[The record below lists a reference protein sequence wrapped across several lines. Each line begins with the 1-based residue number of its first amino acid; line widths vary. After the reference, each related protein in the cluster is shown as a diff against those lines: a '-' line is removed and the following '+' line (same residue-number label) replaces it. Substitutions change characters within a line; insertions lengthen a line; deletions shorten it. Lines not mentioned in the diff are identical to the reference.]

1 MSLETGAGR
10 YRYILTRPCLDSGS
24 IAVLKYLEHVMPTT
38 GEVVFVGDGGE
49 EIKLT
54 ADPKMRRLY
63 GLSDYY
69 AKHRL
74 QINDT
79 LFITVLAERRFALE
93 RLVRVRDA
101 KAEQKPRPAPPPKPE
116 RIILEESPYVREVR
130 TRDRTVLPYSKGLLY
145 PQDQEG
151 NTGAGTDDS
160 RRAESR
166 EQAQAKPKPADE
178 ARNTLKNL
186 IARDRDQ
193 RFGDPPRPEP
203 VMTPV
208 ESVPQAP
215 LAPPVLER
223 AGTAYERAGTTLE
236 RARATFIALG
246 YGVDVIGEGLM
257 LEAKLGRR
265 AHRIALAVTD
275 DADEVR
281 TVLEVGRGQAAK
293 YLAIAASP
301 DALEAFGQQ
310 PDFENIAQVDLSTID
325 ALGRLTRLSPVGPLE
340 LEGYWNAGRLDEN
353 ALASLEAGVNTSV
366 GARGAFSF
374 VTLSLAHFPAPGIVN
389 VQDVMS
395 GIESAGIGS
404 GVVLETLE
412 SLSKAPFMLLS
423 PLGGGEYY
431 MRRPVS
437 VALEG
442 LSEYAGGLRSRLH
455 VTAKVAA
462 RADSAV
468 TEVK

>member
-1 MSLETGAGR
+1 MSLENQAGR
-10 YRYILTRPCLDSGS
+10 FRYILTRPCLDSGS
-24 IAVLKYLEHVMPTT
+24 IAVLKYLENIMPLT
-38 GEVVFVGDGGE
+38 GSVVFVGDGGE

-54 ADPKMRRLY
+54 ADPKTRRLY
-63 GLSDYY
+63 GLGDYY

-79 LFITVLAERRFALE
+79 LFITALAERRFALE
-93 RLVRVRDA
+93 RVIRVRDTKSEA
-101 KAEQKPRPAPPPKPE
+101 KPRPAPPPKPE
-116 RIILEESPYVREVR
+116 RIILEESPYIREVR

-145 PQDQEG
+145 PQERTD
-151 NTGAGTDDS
+151 GATPDETK
-160 RRAESR
+160 RAEPR
-166 EQAQAKPKPADE
+166 EQTPAKPKPADE
-178 ARNTLKNL
+178 ARSTLKNL

-193 RFGDPPRPEP
+193 RSSDSTRAEP
-203 VMTPV
+203 VAAPV
-208 ESVPQAP
+208 EVAPQPMPFVAD
-215 LAPPVLER
+215 R
-223 AGTAYERAGTTLE
+223 SSTTLE
-236 RARATFIALG
+236 HTRAAFIALG

-275 DADEVR
+275 DIDEAR
-281 TVLEVGRGQAAK
+281 TVLDVGRGQAAK
-293 YLAIAASP
+293 YLAIAAKP
-301 DALEAFGQQ
+301 AALQAFAQH
-310 PDFENIAQVDLSTID
+310 PDFEGIAQADPGVIE
-325 ALGRLTRLSPVGPLE
+325 ALGALTRLSPVGPLE
-340 LEGYWNAGRLDEN
+340 LEGYWNAGRLDAN
-353 ALASLEAGVNTSV
+353 ALESLEASVNTSV

-374 VTLSLAHFPAPGIVN
+374 VTLTLARFQAPGV
-389 VQDVMS
+389 VSAQDVMA
-395 GIESAGIGS
+395 GIESTGIGS

-412 SLSKAPFMLLS
+412 SLSRAPFMLLS

-462 RADSAV
+462 RADSAL

>member
-1 MSLETGAGR
+1 MSLETHAGR
-10 YRYILTRPCLDSGS
+10 FRYILTRPCLDSGS
-24 IAVLKYLEHVMPTT
+24 IAVLKYLENIMPLT
-38 GEVVFVGDGGE
+38 GSVVFVGDGGE

-54 ADPKMRRLY
+54 ADPKTKRLY
-63 GLSDYY
+63 GLGDYY

-79 LFITVLAERRFALE
+79 LFITALAERRFALE
-93 RLVRVRDA
+93 RVIRVRDTKSEA
-101 KAEQKPRPAPPPKPE
+101 KPRPAPPPKPE
-116 RIILEESPYVREVR
+116 RIILEESPYIREVR

-145 PQDQEG
+145 PQERTDG
-151 NTGAGTDDS
+151 GAAQDETK
-160 RRAESR
+160 RAEPR
-166 EQAQAKPKPADE
+166 DQAPAKPKPADE
-178 ARNTLKNL
+178 ARSTLKNL

-193 RFGDPPRPEP
+193 RSSDSTRVEP
-203 VMTPV
+203 VTAPAGAAPV
-208 ESVPQAP
+208 E
-215 LAPPVLER
+215 LAPQPVPFVTDRSGSSLER
-223 AGTAYERAGTTLE
+223 TRA
-236 RARATFIALG
+236 AFIALG
-246 YGVDVIGEGLM
+246 YAVDVIGEGLM

-275 DADEVR
+275 DLDEAR
-281 TVLEVGRGQAAK
+281 TVLDVGRGQAAK
-293 YLAIAASP
+293 YLAIAAKP
-301 DALEAFGQQ
+301 AALQALAQH
-310 PDFENIAQVDLSTID
+310 PDFEDIAQADPGVIE
-325 ALGRLTRLSPVGPLE
+325 ALGALTRLSPVGPLE
-340 LEGYWNAGRLDEN
+340 LEGYWNAGRLDAN
-353 ALASLEAGVNTSV
+353 ALESLEASVNTSV

-374 VTLSLAHFPAPGIVN
+374 VTLSLARFQAPGVVN
-389 VQDVMS
+389 AQDVMA
-395 GIESAGIGS
+395 GIESTGIGS

-412 SLSKAPFMLLS
+412 SLSRAPFMLLS

-462 RADSAV
+462 RADSAL

>member
-1 MSLETGAGR
+1 MSLETHAGR
-10 YRYILTRPCLDSGS
+10 FRYILTRPCLDSGS
-24 IAVLKYLEHVMPTT
+24 IAVLKYLEHIMPLT
-38 GEVVFVGDGGE
+38 GSVVFVGDGGE

-54 ADPKMRRLY
+54 ADPKTKRLY
-63 GLSDYY
+63 GLGDYY

-79 LFITVLAERRFALE
+79 LFITALAERRFALE
-93 RLVRVRDA
+93 RVIRVRDTKSEA
-101 KAEQKPRPAPPPKPE
+101 KPRPAPPPKPE
-116 RIILEESPYVREVR
+116 RIILEESPYIREVR

-145 PQDQEG
+145 PQERTDGGAAQDETKRPETRDQ
-151 NTGAGTDDS
+151 AP
-160 RRAESR
+160 
-166 EQAQAKPKPADE
+166 AKPKPADE
-178 ARNTLKNL
+178 ARSTLKNL

-193 RFGDPPRPEP
+193 RSIDPVRAEP
-203 VMTPV
+203 VAVPV
-208 ESVPQAP
+208 EPAPFVPDRSGSS
-215 LAPPVLER
+215 LER
-223 AGTAYERAGTTLE
+223 IRA
-236 RARATFIALG
+236 AFIALG
-246 YGVDVIGEGLM
+246 YAVDVIGEGLM

-275 DADEVR
+275 DIDEAR
-281 TVLEVGRGQAAK
+281 TVLDVGRGQAAK
-293 YLAIAASP
+293 YLAIAAKPAALQAFAQHP
-301 DALEAFGQQ
+301 DLE
-310 PDFENIAQVDLSTID
+310 DIAQADPAVIE
-325 ALGRLTRLSPVGPLE
+325 ALGALTRLSPVGPLE
-340 LEGYWNAGRLDEN
+340 LEGYWNAGRLDAN
-353 ALASLEAGVNTSV
+353 ALESLEASVNTSV

-374 VTLSLAHFPAPGIVN
+374 VTLTLARFQAPGIIN
-389 VQDVMS
+389 AQDVMA
-395 GIESAGIGS
+395 GIESTGIGS

-412 SLSKAPFMLLS
+412 SLSRAPFMLLS

-462 RADSAV
+462 RADSAL